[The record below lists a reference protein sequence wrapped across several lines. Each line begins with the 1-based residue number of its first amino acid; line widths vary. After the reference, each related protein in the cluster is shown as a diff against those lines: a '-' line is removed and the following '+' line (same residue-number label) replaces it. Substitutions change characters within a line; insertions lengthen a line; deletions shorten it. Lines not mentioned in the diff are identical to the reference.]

1 MLHEKEEG
9 NALVSDRGTR
19 DSPFPIVEGSSDSS
33 EFAAKKVVTADES
46 EQSRASLC
54 SLGVDV

>member
-9 NALVSDRGTR
+9 NALVSDRETR
-19 DSPFPIVEGSSDSS
+19 DSPFPILEGTSDSS
-33 EFAAKKVVTADES
+33 VCTKKVVTADDS

-54 SLGVDV
+54 TLGVDV